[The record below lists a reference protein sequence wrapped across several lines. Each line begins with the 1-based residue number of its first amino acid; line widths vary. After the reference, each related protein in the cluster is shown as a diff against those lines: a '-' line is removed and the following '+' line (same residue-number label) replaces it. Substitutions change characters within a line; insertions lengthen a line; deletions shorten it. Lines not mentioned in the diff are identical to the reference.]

1 MSNRGDMTCFHEP
14 YNEAFYY
21 GFDRR
26 NNRYFIANPEL
37 PESPQLTLKS
47 VHDKLTGLA
56 GESVFVKDFA
66 YSVNHLADEK
76 FLDCFNHSFLI
87 RDPEKVITSMYSR
100 WSDITLAEIGFE
112 DLYTLF
118 NRVSDRQGLAPVVI
132 DSDELMAS
140 PEAGMMAY
148 CEKMGLEFIPQ
159 SLNWEAEG
167 DNTSNPTWN
176 TDEHGFHDS
185 LKTSTGLQKQ
195 KRDYPA
201 LDSSADM
208 MRMYES
214 CRPYYDVLFEQRL
227 RFDPNL

>member
-1 MSNRGDMTCFHEP
+1 MTCFHEP

-26 NNRYFIANPEL
+26 NHRYFIANSEL
-37 PESPQLTLKS
+37 PESPQLTLQS
-47 VHDKLTGLA
+47 VHEKLVDLA
-56 GESVFVKDFA
+56 GEPVFVKDFA
-66 YSVNHLADEK
+66 YSIIHRADEK

-100 WSDITLAEIGFE
+100 WPDITLAEIGFE

-118 NRVSDRQGLAPVVI
+118 NRVSDRLGRAPVVI

-140 PEAGMMAY
+140 PEAGIKIY
-148 CEKMGLEFIPQ
+148 CETMGLEFIPQ
-159 SLNWEAEG
+159 SLTWEAGGE
-167 DNTSNPTWN
+167 NTRNPTWN

-185 LKTSTGLQKQ
+185 LKGSTGLQKQ
-195 KRDYPA
+195 KRNYPP

-208 MRMYES
+208 MRLYES
-214 CRPYYDVLFEQRL
+214 CRPYYDALYEQRL
-227 RFDPNL
+227 RIGQ

>member
-26 NNRYFIANPEL
+26 NNRYFKANPEL
-37 PESPQLTLKS
+37 PELPQLTLKA
-47 VHDKLTGLA
+47 VHDKLTELVV
-56 GESVFVKDFA
+56 GEPVFVKDFA
-66 YSVNHLADEK
+66 YSINHLADEK

-100 WSDITLAEIGFE
+100 WPDITLAEIGFE

-118 NRVSDRQGLAPVVI
+118 NRIADRQGQAPVVI

-140 PEAGMMAY
+140 PDVGIKAY
-148 CEKMGLEFIPQ
+148 CETMGLEFMSQ
-159 SLNWEAEG
+159 SLTWEAEG
-167 DNTSNPTWN
+167 ENTSNPTWN

-185 LKTSTGLQKQ
+185 LKSSTGLQKQ
-195 KRDYPA
+195 KRDYPP
-201 LDSSADM
+201 LESSADM
-208 MRMYES
+208 MRLYES
-214 CRPYYDVLFEQRL
+214 CRPYYDALFEQRL
-227 RFDPNL
+227 RIDP